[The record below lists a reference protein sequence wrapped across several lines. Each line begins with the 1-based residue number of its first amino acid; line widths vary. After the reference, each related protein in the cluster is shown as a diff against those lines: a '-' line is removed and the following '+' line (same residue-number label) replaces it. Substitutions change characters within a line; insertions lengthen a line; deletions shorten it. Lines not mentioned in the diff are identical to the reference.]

1 MKGNFKD
8 LAEILNEQGSQISR
22 IGKALMEENYA
33 VIPVSLCNTTMSY
46 NEALSRVNEAEVPV
60 CIVKVMQYIEK
71 GQKFGIVKHALSRLN
86 GKKVRLGK
94 ENEHGLIRCAD
105 VDRSTNIDYV
115 HKSFI
120 QIL

>member
-33 VIPVSLCNTTMSY
+33 VIPVSLCNSTMSY
-46 NEALSRVNEAEVPV
+46 NEALAKVNEAGVPV
-60 CIVKVMQYIEK
+60 CIVKVMQYVEK
-71 GQKFGIVKHALSRLN
+71 GQKYGIVKHTLSRLN
-86 GKKVRLGK
+86 GKKVQLGK
-94 ENEHGLIRCAD
+94 ENENGLIRC
-105 VDRSTNIDYV
+105 VDLDRRTNVDYV

-120 QIL
+120 KML